1 MKLIMKF
8 SIMGKIGLVI
18 ILLVCI
24 MAIFTN
30 VLSKHPNNLPSGSA
44 LESPSKSHWLGTD
57 DLGIDIWA
65 QICSG
70 ARISI
75 IIGFATAL
83 LAGIGG
89 SVIGIISGYYGGIVD
104 KIIMRITDIMIVL
117 PDLPVM
123 IVLGAFFGPS
133 LKNIIIALS
142 LFSWTGPA
150 RIVRSKILSIKEEKY
165 IQAAKS
171 YGAGFWHITLIHFLT
186 NIYSVVMVSVIR
198 LVSRAIIAEAGL
210 AFLGLGDPTS
220 KSWGLMINHAINFKG
235 IYFTDYW
242 KWWLV
247 SPIVA
252 VTLLVSAIA
261 FISRDMEKLIDSKYR
276 DVEKRG
282 RKWEVQY

>member
-261 FISRDMEKLIDSKYR
+261 FISRDMEKLIDSKI
-276 DVEKRG
+276 
-282 RKWEVQY
+282 